1 MRNSIKNHNI
11 KNKADLNQRQET
23 VQNEYED
30 LKRNIVDSILNP
42 IEIGSL
48 IYSFVSKKKRKQQE
62 KRQVW
67 HPENKIINGNAS
79 SKKPQSTS
87 FLKSVGKS
95 FLRWQLFNLG
105 YFVGKKIIQQV
116 KASKK

>member
-11 KNKADLNQRQET
+11 KNKADLRQRQEA

-30 LKRNIVDSILNP
+30 LKKNIVDSILNP
-42 IEIGSL
+42 IEIGSF
-48 IYSFVSKKKRKQQE
+48 IYSLISKKKRKQQ
-62 KRQVW
+62 KKKQVW
-67 HPENKIINGNAS
+67 DSENKIIKGEVS
-79 SKKPQSTS
+79 PKKPPSTS

-105 YFVGKKIIQQV
+105 YFAGKKIIQQV
-116 KASKK
+116 KARK